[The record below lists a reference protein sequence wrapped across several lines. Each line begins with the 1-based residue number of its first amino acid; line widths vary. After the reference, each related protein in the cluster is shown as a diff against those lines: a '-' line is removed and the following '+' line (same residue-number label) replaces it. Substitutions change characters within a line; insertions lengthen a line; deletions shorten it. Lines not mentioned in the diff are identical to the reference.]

1 MAFDWLLFLGIS
13 LIGPFFGNKICA
25 GLEKK
30 MTGEIRREIKFKKLR
45 VTTALFSIA
54 ISYIVTQPIVSLIH
68 ENVSQDLGPLT
79 GVLSIVIGVNLYL
92 ILQRVIYRIALLRS

>member
-1 MAFDWLLFLGIS
+1 M
-13 LIGPFFGNKICA
+13 
-25 GLEKK
+25 EKK
-30 MTGEIRREIKFKKLR
+30 LTGEVRKEMKYKKLR
-45 VTTALFSIA
+45 LHTALFSIA